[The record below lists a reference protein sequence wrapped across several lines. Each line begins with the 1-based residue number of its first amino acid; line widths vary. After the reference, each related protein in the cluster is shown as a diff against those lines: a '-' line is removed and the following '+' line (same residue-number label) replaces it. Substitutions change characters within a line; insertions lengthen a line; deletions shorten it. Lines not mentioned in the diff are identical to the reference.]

1 MFKHIRIFIL
11 LMILFIVAMNSWR
24 SRAQAVAWEHPLQVV
39 AYPINGDN
47 SDVSARYIAGLT
59 AGHFQSVDVFMAEQA
74 KRYGV
79 ELTYAQAPVRVA
91 LAPEV
96 KSKPPMPPQSGN
108 FVGVMIWSLRL
119 RYWAWKHGDVDGM
132 PAQVRM
138 FVVFHDP
145 ATHPQLAHSIGLEK
159 GLIGVVNAFAAP
171 EMMGQN
177 NVVIAHE
184 LLHTVGASDKYDR
197 MTNLPRFPEGYADPS
212 SPQRYPQAMAEIMGG
227 RIPLSETEAAIPES
241 LRYAV
246 IGEATAREIGWKR

>member
-1 MFKHIRIFIL
+1 MFKNIRIFIL
-11 LMILFIVAMNSWR
+11 LMILFIVAMNTWR

-39 AYPINGDN
+39 VYPINGDG

-59 AGHFQSVDVFMAEQA
+59 AGHFQSVDAFMAEQA

-96 KSKPPMPPQSGN
+96 ESKPPMPPQSGN
-108 FVGVMIWSLRL
+108 VLSVMMWSLRL

-132 PAQVRM
+132 PAQVRI

-145 ATHPQLAHSIGLEK
+145 ATHPHLAHSIGLEE

-171 EMMGQN
+171 EMAGQN

-184 LLHTVGASDKYDR
+184 LLHTLGASDKYDPA
-197 MTNLPRFPEGYADPS
+197 TNLPRFPEGYAEPLI
-212 SPQRYPQAMAEIMGG
+212 SPRYPQAVAEIMGG
-227 RIPLSETEAAIPES
+227 RIPRSETEAAIPES
-241 LRYAV
+241 LQYTA
-246 IGEATAREIGWKR
+246 IGETTAREIGWKR